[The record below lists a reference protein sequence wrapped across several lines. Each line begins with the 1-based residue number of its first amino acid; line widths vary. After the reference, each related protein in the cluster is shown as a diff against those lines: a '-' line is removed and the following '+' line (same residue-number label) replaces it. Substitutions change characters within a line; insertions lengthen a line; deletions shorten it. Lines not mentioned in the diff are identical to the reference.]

1 MAQKIV
7 IAEIDVNIDAL
18 IKSTST
24 LKKEIDAIKQE
35 QKELANAGDTSS
47 KQFVKNAADLKV
59 LGQAYNSNIKAISE
73 NTQAIA
79 DQTQR
84 TELLN
89 QVIGAEV
96 TSIKEARAQNQLLNK
111 LRNETNVTTDEGR
124 QELEKL
130 NAQLDRNNAFIK
142 DNADAY
148 LKQKI
153 NVGNYTESIKEAF
166 SELNIFNGG
175 LGGFIQRSQE
185 AGGVGN
191 LLGASLKGAATSFL
205 GLAKASLAFIA
216 TPIGAVLALLVGAFA
231 LIKNAMDRS
240 EDATNKLKI
249 SFSAITGVFNTVLKA
264 LEPLGEFLI
273 DGIVMGFEK
282 TLEVAEKARVALAE
296 FLDFLGFEDGA
307 KAVLD
312 FNDAIN
318 EGTANARAL
327 ATAEAELEKAQRQ
340 SRLTQLQYQ
349 KDAEK
354 LRQQRDDES
363 NSISERIA
371 LNDQLG
377 LVLQQQLAEELRIAE
392 QALIVANLRI
402 EAEGQTKETLDEQSK
417 ALTEIADIQERI
429 TGQESE
435 QLSNLNS
442 LRREAAAQAKEIAD
456 KAIAE
461 QESQIELFIQ
471 QQGVRA
477 RTLREQLDLDSEIA
491 QKRIEVLKAELK
503 NRNITQTE
511 FDAEL
516 LAIQNE
522 LLQSRA
528 ELISDEAQRELD
540 AYIQAN
546 QSKIDSDL
554 FFSQQSLEVEQ
565 TRLNGIAEQRRLF
578 AEQQLE
584 AGVINQTEFN
594 DAINQINE
602 ENRIALEEQQKQ
614 RDEAQNEKDLI
625 DLENKR
631 IADDE
636 LNENNF
642 ALEAERLERQRLLEV
657 EAANKTGADLDAI
670 NKKYASF
677 RTTLERQ
684 VQDARIQANQQS
696 FNAIAGLLGQESQLG
711 KLAAIAA
718 IINSTVTESTKAFNT
733 ASVLAA
739 NPLTAPLAANATIQG
754 GIIIATGAA
763 NVARTVVPKLEQGG
777 IVGVGGK
784 RHSQGGTK
792 FYGDD
797 GSMFEAEKGEGI
809 GVLNRGAY
817 ASFLDFN
824 NRFGSGGT
832 TRAGF
837 AEGGGII
844 TRAIPSQNESQLEFL
859 QAIQNLPTP
868 VVTVEDIRAGN
879 QSYVEVMEGGNV

>member
-153 NVGNYTESIKEAF
+153 NVGNYTENIKEAF

-191 LLGASLKGAATSFL
+191 LLGTSLKGAATGFL

-231 LIKNAMDRS
+231 LIKNAMNRS

-249 SFSAITGVFNTVLKA
+249 SFSAITGIFNTVLKA

-282 TLEVAEKARVALAE
+282 TLEVAEKARVALAG

-318 EGTANARAL
+318 EGIANAQAL

-442 LRREAAAQAKEIAD
+442 LRREAAAQAKEA
-456 KAIAE
+456 A
-461 QESQIELFIQ
+461 QNRIEL
-471 QQGVRA
+471 A
-477 RTLREQLDLDSEIA
+477 ENELELLREQRRFNEQNLEEAKFFADEEIKIFRQKLKDRLLSETEF
-491 QKRIEVLKAELK
+491 QTEKLRIENDLKQKQIEADEQELQRIKDFDQRKKDLENELELLRTQDAEEKAILKAQQDFEKQVLEL
-503 NRNITQTE
+503 
-511 FDAEL
+511 
-516 LAIQNE
+516 
-522 LLQSRA
+522 
-528 ELISDEAQRELD
+528 
-540 AYIQAN
+540 
-546 QSKIDSDL
+546 
-554 FFSQQSLEVEQ
+554 
-565 TRLNGIAEQRRLF
+565 
-578 AEQQLE
+578 
-584 AGVINQTEFN
+584 
-594 DAINQINE
+594 
-602 ENRIALEEQQKQ
+602 ENLKLTEQQKTDLLVLIEQ
-614 RDEAQNEKDLI
+614 ERDLVLSELRQGFLDKRVEAE
-625 DLENKR
+625 
-631 IADDE
+631 
-636 LNENNF
+636 
-642 ALEAERLERQRLLEV
+642 LEA
-657 EAANKTGADLDAI
+657 
-670 NKKYASF
+670 NKKLTESDQLTVQVRQQLAQIL
-677 RTTLERQ
+677 TNTLS
-684 VQDARIQANQQS
+684 N
-696 FNAIAGLLGQESQLG
+696 LLGQSLG
-711 KLAAIAA
+711 AKLASIAIEAAIAA
-718 IINSTVTESTKAFNT
+718 GLVKLESAE
-733 ASVLAA
+733 ASGRVSA
-739 NPLTAPLAANATIQG
+739 NIAAANAAAIAASPLTFGQPFVGVNTAQG
-754 GIIIATGAA
+754 AVLQTGIATSAAQSISRILAGAA
-763 NVARTVVPKLEQGG
+763 IKGIGTIASGVGNRKLEQGG

-792 FYGDD
+792 FYGED

-844 TRAIPSQNESQLEFL
+844 TRAMPSQNESQLELL